1 MSLAGHAHTG
11 NVTVTK
17 HGAEGEQI
25 PMTDDIAHWLEQQGL
40 GEYAALF
47 QENRIGVDVLPDLDD
62 DDLKEIGIALGDRK
76 RLLRAIKNLNED
88 VVAPKTD
95 ALSTTAERRQ
105 ITVLFCDLVGST
117 ALSGQLDPEDLRDV
131 MRRYQDAVGGVVTRY
146 SGHVAKYL
154 GDGVLAY
161 FGWPQAHEDQAE
173 RAVRAGLAAIK
184 AVSKV
189 QNGDYDTLEARVGIA
204 TGEVVVGDL
213 VGESGRDAEAVTGE
227 TPNLAARFQG
237 VAEPGQV
244 IIGDETRLLVGRA
257 FALHDLGTCQLK
269 GFDLPKQAWR
279 IIGEAEVES
288 RFEAAQATTLTE
300 FVGRTTELQLL
311 IDRWE
316 LAKAGEGQVV
326 LVSGDAGMGK
336 SRLIQALR
344 ETVTQDDSFQTQLQ
358 ASPYHINTPLY
369 ATVRNLRHAIGFQH
383 TDDQDTRLDKLE
395 SFFRNGMEVA
405 DETLAAFADLFGL
418 GYENRYGTFDLA
430 PEERK
435 DLILSTLIDRIV
447 YLSRRRPFLFVTE
460 DAHWGDPTA
469 EEMIERVVARMTDE
483 KILLIVTHRPEWES
497 SFRHQSHVA
506 SLQLTRLGKSQGAA
520 IIRGLI
526 GEDTPGDIVDRIL
539 KRTDGIPLYIEELT
553 RSLAESGLDLADENI
568 PTTLAAL
575 LLARLDRLG
584 PESKM
589 VAQIGSAIGREF
601 AHDLLRT
608 VSGKSEK
615 MLAAELEQ
623 LKQSGLIHQANSGTT
638 LTYAFKHAL
647 VQDAVYQSLLR
658 ETRQDFHQRIA
669 DYLEGQYQEGIQVQL
684 ELLAHHYTEAGQ
696 VQKSVSYW
704 QQAGKQA
711 ISVSSNQEAIAHLTR
726 GRELINL
733 LTPNIERD
741 RLELDF
747 CLALG
752 PAYMSTRG
760 LASPDAEEVYLQAR
774 KLCLSVKEAALSF
787 QAEWGLWLVYQQRG
801 QIDLALSQTNEVL
814 ALAETQKENTDYL
827 LQAYH
832 AAWTTELFVGNISSC
847 QAYVQDGTSIY
858 DLAKHRSHAF
868 TYGGHDPGVCAKTT
882 ASEALCLLGFADQGV
897 QNAAEGVSLAEKLS
911 HPFTLAMAQYFMAQV
926 HQYRRDAEAVLPHAL
941 ATIKMCEAH
950 GFESFRA
957 QATVQLGWAIAKTGE
972 AETGIAK
979 IREGLIA
986 WQATGTGMRRPY
998 FLALLADA
1006 LADAGHH
1013 DEGLSI
1019 IAEAETLIEDSGE
1032 TRWQAE
1038 TVRLKAILMGRVG
1051 ASAADVEA
1059 TLSNALEISIKQ
1071 GALWLQLRVAT
1082 SLARHW
1088 NLHDRADEASELLL
1102 PILAKFSES
1111 FDTPDLIEAKGLLSE
1126 LT

>member
-1 MSLAGHAHTG
+1 MTG
-11 NVTVTK
+11 
-17 HGAEGEQI
+17 
-25 PMTDDIAHWLEQQGL
+25 DIGHWLEQQGL
-40 GEYAALF
+40 GEYAELF
-47 QENRIGVDVLPDLDD
+47 EENRIGVDVLPDLSN
-62 DDLKEIGIALGDRK
+62 DDLKDMGIALGDRK
-76 RLLRAIKNLNED
+76 RLLRAILQLSDLVAAPTID
-88 VVAPKTD
+88 VPPIVPEQR
-95 ALSTTAERRQ
+95 SSTAERRQ

-131 MRRYQDAVGGVVTRY
+131 MRRYQDAVGGVITLY
-146 SGHVAKYL
+146 GGHVAKYL

-173 RAVRAGLAAIK
+173 RGVRAGLAAIE
-184 AVSKV
+184 AVNRV
-189 QNGDYDTLEARVGIA
+189 QNGDNDTLEARVGIA

-213 VGESGRDAEAVTGE
+213 VGESGLDAEAVTGE

-244 IIGDETRLLVGRA
+244 VIGDETRLLIGRA
-257 FALHDLGTCQLK
+257 FTLYDLGPCQLK
-269 GFDLPKQAWR
+269 GFDSPKQVWR

-288 RFEAAQATTLTE
+288 RFEAAQATTLTQ
-300 FVGRTTELQLL
+300 FVGRNSELQLL
-311 IDRWE
+311 LDRWE
-316 LAKAGEGQVV
+316 LAKSGEGQVV
-326 LVSGDAGMGK
+326 LISGDAGMGK
-336 SRLIQALR
+336 SRLVRALH
-344 ETVTQDDSFQTQLQ
+344 ETATQDDSFQTQLQ

-369 ATVRNLRHAIGFQH
+369 ATIKNLRHAIGFQN
-383 TDDQDTRLDKLE
+383 TDDQEKRLDKLE
-395 SFFRNGMEVA
+395 DFFRNGMDVA

-418 GYENRYGTFDLA
+418 RYENRFGPLNLA

-435 DLILSTLIDRIV
+435 DRILSTLIDRIV
-447 YLSRRRPFLFVTE
+447 YLSQRRPFLFVTE

-469 EEMIERVVARMTDE
+469 EEMIEKLVARIIDE
-483 KILLIVTHRPEWES
+483 KMLLIVTHRPEWEA

-506 SLQLTRLGKSQGAA
+506 SLQLTRLGKSQGAT

-526 GEDTPGDIVDRIL
+526 GEGTPGDVIERIL

-584 PESKM
+584 PKIKE

-601 AHDLLRT
+601 AHDLLKT
-608 VSGKSEK
+608 VSGRSEK
-615 MLAAELEQ
+615 MLAAELDQ
-623 LKQSGLIHQANSGTT
+623 LIQSGLIHQANSGTT
-638 LTYAFKHAL
+638 LSYAFKHAL

-669 DYLEGQYQEGIQVQL
+669 EYLENQYDEGIQVQL
-684 ELLAHHYTEAGQ
+684 ELLANHYTEAGLA
-696 VQKSVSYW
+696 QKSVSYW
-704 QQAGKQA
+704 HKAGKQA
-711 ISVSSNQEAIAHLTR
+711 ISVSSNQEAIAHLIR
-726 GRELINL
+726 GRELINMQI
-733 LTPNIERD
+733 PNIERD
-741 RLELDF
+741 KLELEF

-752 PAYMSTRG
+752 PAYMSTKG

-774 KLCLSVKEAALSF
+774 KLCLSVNEAALSF

-801 QIDLALSQTNEVL
+801 QIDLALSQTNKVL
-814 ALAETQKENTDYL
+814 ALAEKQKENTDYL

-847 QAYVQDGTSIY
+847 QAYVQEGNSIY
-858 DLAKHRSHAF
+858 NLAKHRSHAF

-897 QNAAEGVSLAEKLS
+897 QNALDGLSLAERLS

-941 ATIKMCEAH
+941 ATIGMCEAH

-957 QATVQLGWAIAKTGE
+957 QATVQLGWATAKTGDV
-972 AETGIAK
+972 ETGVAK
-979 IREGLIA
+979 IREGLVA

-1006 LADAGHH
+1006 LVDAGQIE
-1013 DEGLSI
+1013 EGLSI

-1038 TVRLKAILMGRVG
+1038 TVRLKAMLMGRSGV
-1051 ASAADVEA
+1051 SANEVEA
-1059 TLSNALEISIKQ
+1059 TLSNALDISVKQ

-1082 SLARHW
+1082 SLGRHLELE
-1088 NLHDRADEASELLL
+1088 NRSSEASELLT
-1102 PILAKFSES
+1102 PIVAKFSEG
-1111 FDTPDLIEAKGLLSE
+1111 FDTSDLIEAKCLLSK